1 MPVNAEEFKNSV
13 KFAMVDGI
21 AAMFM
26 FIIRCGI
33 SFATT
38 LAGFLLIKPML
49 AEDVEVNSVLAPVI
63 VMFILAYMTSHIF
76 IGLFQASADAILICY
91 LIDLDIC

>member
-1 MPVNAEEFKNSV
+1 
-13 KFAMVDGI
+13 
-21 AAMFM
+21 
-26 FIIRCGI
+26 
-33 SFATT
+33 
-38 LAGFLLIKPML
+38 ML